1 MISSGCTTTA
11 QRAQTAA
18 GERIGA
24 VVAGVTL
31 AAQPA
36 ECGQGFAPLPIAP
49 GDEALAVIK
58 RYGAYVEGPI
68 NGRIARC
75 YRFNESQRAGLVR

>member
-1 MISSGCTTTA
+1 MVISSGCTTTA

-18 GERIGA
+18 AERIGA
-24 VVAGVTL
+24 VAAG
-31 AAQPA
+31 AAAA

-75 YRFNESQRAGLVR
+75 YRFNDHQRAGLAR